1 MLDLLLRLGEDGKQ
15 FGHYLYDYVRHQ
27 RGQRDLGIDFE
38 AFEEVSDALKEFKE
52 GVIARADSFSRLT

>member
-27 RGQRDLGIDFE
+27 RGQRNLGIDFE
-38 AFEEVSDALKEFKE
+38 ALEEAPDALE
-52 GVIARADSFSRLT
+52 